1 MDTTDTTDTRA
12 AGVVVGYDASASA
25 KTAVGWAAEEAAR
38 RSLPLTVVYAA
49 DYTGLVGGP
58 ISMSPALPGVSVD
71 EAKRIAEG
79 GAELVRARRSDV
91 EVHAATFAGSAST
104 VLIRESRAAAIVVV
118 GTRGHGDA
126 AGVLLGS
133 VASRVAAHAR
143 CPVVVA
149 RGEDV
154 VVTGADRPVVVGVD
168 GSPSAGAAL
177 DAAIVRAGEAGA
189 ALRIV
194 CAWRPTAPGD
204 WEHEYWLAVGPGT
217 APDETARE
225 AAERVVADAAAAVR
239 RVAPDLTVETSVRG
253 GDAAAAVLAAADD
266 AGLVV
271 VGARGRGSLAS
282 LLLGSVSHGVVH
294 GARCPVMIVRA
305 PASEPVE
312 AEAPRS
318 EGTGSW
324 RPVGLL

>member
-1 MDTTDTTDTRA
+1 MDTTGRPA
-12 AGVVVGYDASASA
+12 ARIVVGYDASASA
-25 KTAVGWAAEEAAR
+25 RTAVGWAAEEAAR
-38 RSLPLTVVYAA
+38 RGLPLSVVYAA

-79 GAELVRARRSDV
+79 GAELARARRSDV
-91 EVHAATFAGSAST
+91 EVLATTFAGSAST
-104 VLIRESRAAAIVVV
+104 VLIEESRAAAIVVV
-118 GTRGHGDA
+118 GTRGHGDV

-133 VASRVAAHAR
+133 VASRVAAHAQ
-143 CPVVVA
+143 CPVVVV
-149 RGEDV
+149 RGEDLV
-154 VVTGADRPVVVGVD
+154 VAGADRPVVVGVD
-168 GSPSAGAAL
+168 GSPAAGVAL
-177 DAAIVRAGEAGA
+177 ETAVARATDAGA

-194 CAWRPTAPGD
+194 CAWRPTAPGA
-204 WEHEYWLAVGPGT
+204 WEGEYWLAVGAAT
-217 APDETARE
+217 DPDETARD
-225 AAERVVADAAAAVR
+225 AAERVAADAAAAVQR
-239 RVAPDLTVETSVRG
+239 LAPDLTVETSVRG
-253 GDAAAAVLAAADD
+253 GDAAAVVLAAAGD

-312 AEAPRS
+312 AEARRR
-318 EGTGSW
+318 EGTDSW